1 LKNDFHQFKLEFTK
15 EKEMADFRKWFLVLA
30 VLAIVAVPVSAQTP
44 FTCSATPG
52 STPTIRDAGLTE
64 LVGDVVL
71 TCSGGTAGSNITTN
85 FQIFMSPTQ
94 VTNKVKKGVTATE
107 CPTGINCVTDALAK
121 VTDLNGLPVAQVN
134 QPADASVAGLVVGL
148 LQSNLAAGDTPTSRN
163 SILFP
168 AISLPQGTTSF
179 IRITNV
185 RVFAPP
191 VSNIAIPTQVFEFIS
206 TNPAGV
212 VPIANSTLVVAFV
225 QPGMQFT
232 ARNAADTAAASLS
245 FSQCITQ
252 ASGNTDFIAKFTEGF
267 PLAFKT
273 VEQET
278 GTVAAVQA
286 IGGTVM
292 PDPTASNPTE
302 LLVRFSNI
310 PAGVRIFVT
319 STQVATGT
327 SAGITAELVSPE
339 GTGSVEVPITSGSG
353 SATWAI
359 LTNDPAASSAQKS
372 IAFGVDIAFE
382 SNTSAGLPGLT
393 GSTPGS
399 VSGTFAPVS
408 TVNSASTSADIPRF
422 RDNPTGASVFS
433 IIPCVT
439 NLLFPFISN
448 QAGFDTGIAL
458 VNTSADNA
466 GNKLP
471 FNTSTQHG
479 TCTVFYFN
487 GTTTAP
493 APQVTPDIVAGGM
506 FAFTLQGGGV
516 PGSTGSAAG
525 FQGYAIARC
534 NFLFAHGFAF
544 ISDRNTPSL
553 GSQGYLALVIPD
565 RARVPDPFSTAGSG
579 SGEQL
584 VQ

>member
-1 LKNDFHQFKLEFTK
+1 
-15 EKEMADFRKWFLVLA
+15 MADFRKWFLVLA
-30 VLAIVAVPVSAQTP
+30 VLAFVALPASAQVP
-44 FTCSATPG
+44 FTCTATPG

-71 TCSGGTAGSNITTN
+71 QCSGGTSGNITTN

-94 VTNKVKKGVTATE
+94 VTNKVKASTAPNPASE
-107 CPTGINCVTDALAK
+107 CPTGIACVTDAMAI
-121 VTDLNGLPVAQVN
+121 VTDIAGNPVTQSN
-134 QPADASVAGLVVGL
+134 QPASAANQGIVVGL
-148 LQSNLAAGDTPTSRN
+148 LQSNLAAGDAPTSRN

-185 RVFAPP
+185 RVVAPP
-191 VSNIAIPTQVFEFIS
+191 VSNIAIPTQVFEFVS
-206 TNPAGV
+206 TNPAGA

-225 QPGMQFT
+225 QPGMQFS
-232 ARNAADTAAASLS
+232 ARNANDTGAASLS
-245 FSQCITQ
+245 FSQCISQ

-273 VEQET
+273 QAQET
-278 GTVAAVQA
+278 GRVPVPLAAA
-286 IGGTVM
+286 IGGTEM
-292 PDPTASNPTE
+292 PNPTASNATQ
-302 LLVRFSNI
+302 LLLRFSNI

-319 STQVATGT
+319 ATEVATGT
-327 SAGITAELVSPE
+327 SAGITASLVSPT
-339 GTGSVEVPITSGSG
+339 GTGNVEVPITNGAG

-359 LTNDPAASSAQKS
+359 QTNDPTASSAQKS
-372 IAFGVDIAFE
+372 IAFGVDIAFT

-393 GSTPGS
+393 GSTAGS
-399 VSGTFAPVS
+399 VSGAFAPIS
-408 TVNSASTSADIPRF
+408 TVDSASTSAAIPRF

-433 IIPCVT
+433 IVPCVT
-439 NLLFPFISN
+439 NLLFPFITN

-466 GNKLP
+466 GNNLP

-479 TCTVFYFN
+479 TCTVYYFN

-516 PGSTGSAAG
+516 PGSTSSAAG

-534 NFLFAHGFAF
+534 NFQYAHGFAF

-565 RARVPDPFSTAGSG
+565 RTSRTRPADPFSSAGTG
-579 SGEQL
+579 TGEQL
-584 VQ
+584 GQ